1 MKFYLNLFV
10 LYYILDVKINKLILI
25 KYTMIIDFV
34 KLHIAE
40 ALSEVANNYGNEE
53 YLNEVVTINFDQL
66 VEDIFNG
73 LNGYFTRDAWPSV
86 KDVIYTM
93 LLDKK
98 TLDGIVNVIKGMMAL
113 HNFDIERAGGIIR
126 Y

>member
-1 MKFYLNLFV
+1 
-10 LYYILDVKINKLILI
+10 
-25 KYTMIIDFV
+25 MIIDFV

-53 YLNEVVTINFDQL
+53 YLNEVVTINFGQL

-73 LNGYFTRDAWPSV
+73 MNGYFTRDAWPSV

-113 HNFDIERAGGIIR
+113 HNFDIEKAGGIIR

>member
-1 MKFYLNLFV
+1 
-10 LYYILDVKINKLILI
+10 
-25 KYTMIIDFV
+25 MIIDFV

-53 YLNEVVTINFDQL
+53 YLNEVVTINFDQM
-66 VEDIFNG
+66 VEDIFKG
-73 LNGYFTRDAWPSV
+73 MNGYFTRDSWTSV

-113 HNFDIERAGGIIR
+113 YNFDIEKAGGIIR

>member
-1 MKFYLNLFV
+1 MV
-10 LYYILDVKINKLILI
+10 
-25 KYTMIIDFV
+25 IDFV
-34 KLHIAE
+34 KLHIAQ
-40 ALSEVANNYGNEE
+40 ALDEVANKYGNEE
-53 YLNEVVTINFDQL
+53 YLNEVVTINFNQF
-66 VEDIFNG
+66 VEDIFKG

-93 LLDKK
+93 LHDKK

-113 HNFDIERAGGIIR
+113 HNFDIEKAGGIIR

>member
-1 MKFYLNLFV
+1 
-10 LYYILDVKINKLILI
+10 
-25 KYTMIIDFV
+25 MIVDLV

-40 ALSEVANNYGNEE
+40 ALNGVTENYGNEE
-53 YLNEVVTINFDQL
+53 YLNEVVTINFDQF
-66 VEDIFNG
+66 VEDIFKG

-98 TLDGIVNVIKGMMAL
+98 TLDGIVNVIKGMMVL
-113 HNFDIERAGGIIR
+113 HKFDIERTGGIIR

>member
-1 MKFYLNLFV
+1 
-10 LYYILDVKINKLILI
+10 
-25 KYTMIIDFV
+25 MIIDFV

-66 VEDIFNG
+66 VEDIFKG
-73 LNGYFTRDAWPSV
+73 LNGYFTRNAWPSV

-113 HNFDIERAGGIIR
+113 HNFDIEKAGGIIR

>member
-1 MKFYLNLFV
+1 
-10 LYYILDVKINKLILI
+10 
-25 KYTMIIDFV
+25 MIIDFV

-40 ALSEVANNYGNEE
+40 ALSEVANNYGNED
-53 YLNEVVTINFDQL
+53 YLNEVVKINFDQL

-73 LNGYFTRDAWPSV
+73 MNGYFTRDAWPSV
-86 KDVIYTM
+86 KDIIYTM

-113 HNFDIERAGGIIR
+113 HNFDIEKAGGIIR

>member
-1 MKFYLNLFV
+1 
-10 LYYILDVKINKLILI
+10 
-25 KYTMIIDFV
+25 MIIDFV

-40 ALSEVANNYGNEE
+40 ALGEVANNYGNEE

-93 LLDKK
+93 LHDKN

-113 HNFDIERAGGIIR
+113 HNFDIESAGGIIR

>member
-1 MKFYLNLFV
+1 
-10 LYYILDVKINKLILI
+10 
-25 KYTMIIDFV
+25 MIVDLV

-53 YLNEVVTINFDQL
+53 YLNEVVTINFNQF
-66 VEDIFNG
+66 VEDIFKG

-113 HNFDIERAGGIIR
+113 HNFDIERVDGIIR

>member
-1 MKFYLNLFV
+1 
-10 LYYILDVKINKLILI
+10 
-25 KYTMIIDFV
+25 MIIDFV

-40 ALSEVANNYGNEE
+40 ALGEVANNYSNEE

-113 HNFDIERAGGIIR
+113 HNFDIEKVGGIIR

>member
-1 MKFYLNLFV
+1 
-10 LYYILDVKINKLILI
+10 
-25 KYTMIIDFV
+25 MIIDFV

-40 ALSEVANNYGNEE
+40 ALSEVANNYSNEE

-93 LLDKK
+93 LFDKK

-113 HNFDIERAGGIIR
+113 HNFDIEKVGGIIK

>member
-1 MKFYLNLFV
+1 
-10 LYYILDVKINKLILI
+10 
-25 KYTMIIDFV
+25 MIIDFV

-40 ALSEVANNYGNEE
+40 ALSEVANNYSNEE

-98 TLDGIVNVIKGMMAL
+98 TLDSIVNVIKGMMAL
-113 HNFDIERAGGIIR
+113 HNFDIEKVGGIIK

>member
-1 MKFYLNLFV
+1 
-10 LYYILDVKINKLILI
+10 
-25 KYTMIIDFV
+25 MIIDFV

-40 ALSEVANNYGNEE
+40 ALGEVANNYGNEE

-73 LNGYFTRDAWPSV
+73 LNGYFTRAAWPSV

-93 LLDKK
+93 LHDKK

>member
-1 MKFYLNLFV
+1 
-10 LYYILDVKINKLILI
+10 
-25 KYTMIIDFV
+25 MIIDFV

-40 ALSEVANNYGNEE
+40 ALSEVANSYSNEE

-113 HNFDIERAGGIIR
+113 HNFDIEKVGGIIK

>member
-1 MKFYLNLFV
+1 
-10 LYYILDVKINKLILI
+10 
-25 KYTMIIDFV
+25 MIIDFV

-40 ALSEVANNYGNEE
+40 ALSEVANNYSNEE

-98 TLDGIVNVIKGMMAL
+98 TLDGIVNVIKGMMTL
-113 HNFDIERAGGIIR
+113 HNFDIEKAGGIIR

>member
-1 MKFYLNLFV
+1 
-10 LYYILDVKINKLILI
+10 
-25 KYTMIIDFV
+25 MIVDLV

-40 ALSEVANNYGNEE
+40 ALNGVTEKYGNEE

-66 VEDIFNG
+66 VEDIFKG

-113 HNFDIERAGGIIR
+113 HNFDIESAGGIIR

>member
-1 MKFYLNLFV
+1 
-10 LYYILDVKINKLILI
+10 
-25 KYTMIIDFV
+25 MIIDFD

-40 ALSEVANNYGNEE
+40 ALSVVAENYGDEE
-53 YLNEVVTINFDQL
+53 YLNEVVKINFDQL
-66 VEDIFNG
+66 VEDIFKG

-98 TLDGIVNVIKGMMAL
+98 TLDGIVNIIKGMMAL
-113 HNFDIERAGGIIR
+113 HNFDIEKAGGIIR

>member
-1 MKFYLNLFV
+1 
-10 LYYILDVKINKLILI
+10 
-25 KYTMIIDFV
+25 MIVDLV

-40 ALSEVANNYGNEE
+40 ALNGVTQNYGNEE
-53 YLNEVVTINFDQL
+53 YLNEVVTINFYQL
-66 VEDIFNG
+66 VEDIFKG

-98 TLDGIVNVIKGMMAL
+98 TLDGIVNVIKGMMVL

>member
-1 MKFYLNLFV
+1 
-10 LYYILDVKINKLILI
+10 
-25 KYTMIIDFV
+25 MIIDFV

-53 YLNEVVTINFDQL
+53 YLNEVFTVNFDKL

>member
-1 MKFYLNLFV
+1 
-10 LYYILDVKINKLILI
+10 
-25 KYTMIIDFV
+25 MIIDFV

-40 ALSEVANNYGNEE
+40 ALSEVANNYSNYGNEE
-53 YLNEVVTINFDQL
+53 YLNEVVTINFDKL
-66 VEDIFNG
+66 VEDIFKG

-93 LLDKK
+93 LHDKK
-98 TLDGIVNVIKGMMAL
+98 TLDGIVNVIKGMMAI
-113 HNFDIERAGGIIR
+113 HNFDLERAGGIIR

>member
-1 MKFYLNLFV
+1 
-10 LYYILDVKINKLILI
+10 
-25 KYTMIIDFV
+25 MIIDFV

-40 ALSEVANNYGNEE
+40 ALGEVANNYGNEE

-73 LNGYFTRDAWPSV
+73 LNEYFTRDAWPSV

-93 LLDKK
+93 LHDKK
-98 TLDGIVNVIKGMMAL
+98 TLDGIVNVIKGMMTL

>member
-1 MKFYLNLFV
+1 M
-10 LYYILDVKINKLILI
+10 
-25 KYTMIIDFV
+25 
-34 KLHIAE
+34 
-40 ALSEVANNYGNEE
+40 
-53 YLNEVVTINFDQL
+53 TINFDQM
-66 VEDIFNG
+66 VEDIFKG
-73 LNGYFTRDAWPSV
+73 MNGYFTRDSWPSV

-113 HNFDIERAGGIIR
+113 HNFDIEKVGGIIR

>member
-1 MKFYLNLFV
+1 
-10 LYYILDVKINKLILI
+10 
-25 KYTMIIDFV
+25 MIIDFV

-86 KDVIYTM
+86 KDVIFTM
-93 LLDKK
+93 LLDEK
-98 TLDGIVNVIKGMMAL
+98 TLDGIVNVIKGMMVL

>member
-1 MKFYLNLFV
+1 MV
-10 LYYILDVKINKLILI
+10 V
-25 KYTMIIDFV
+25 DFV
-34 KLHIAE
+34 KLHIAQ
-40 ALSEVANNYGNEE
+40 ALDEVANNYGNNE
-53 YLNEVVTINFDQL
+53 YLDEVVTNNFNKL

-73 LNGYFTRDAWPSV
+73 MKGYFIRDTWPFV

-98 TLDGIVNVIKGMMAL
+98 TLDSIVNVIKGMMAL

>member
-1 MKFYLNLFV
+1 
-10 LYYILDVKINKLILI
+10 
-25 KYTMIIDFV
+25 MIIDFV

-98 TLDGIVNVIKGMMAL
+98 TLDSIVNVIKGMMVV

>member
-1 MKFYLNLFV
+1 
-10 LYYILDVKINKLILI
+10 
-25 KYTMIIDFV
+25 MIVDLV
-34 KLHIAE
+34 KLHIVE
-40 ALSEVANNYGNEE
+40 ALSVVAENYDNEE

-73 LNGYFTRDAWPSV
+73 LNGYFTRDAWSSV
-86 KDVIYTM
+86 KDVICSM

-98 TLDGIVNVIKGMMAL
+98 TLDGIVNVIKGMMVL
-113 HNFDIERAGGIIR
+113 YNFDIERGGGIIR

>member
-1 MKFYLNLFV
+1 
-10 LYYILDVKINKLILI
+10 
-25 KYTMIIDFV
+25 MIIDFV

-53 YLNEVVTINFDQL
+53 YLNEVVTINFDKL

-98 TLDGIVNVIKGMMAL
+98 TLDGIENVIKGMMAL

>member
-1 MKFYLNLFV
+1 
-10 LYYILDVKINKLILI
+10 
-25 KYTMIIDFV
+25 MIIDFV

-73 LNGYFTRDAWPSV
+73 MNGYFTRDAWPSV

-93 LLDKK
+93 LLGKK

-113 HNFDIERAGGIIR
+113 HNFDIEKAGGIIR

>member
-1 MKFYLNLFV
+1 MV
-10 LYYILDVKINKLILI
+10 
-25 KYTMIIDFV
+25 IDFV
-34 KLHIAE
+34 KLHIAQ
-40 ALSEVANNYGNEE
+40 ALDEVANNYSNEE
-53 YLNEVVTINFDQL
+53 YLNEVVTINFDKL

-73 LNGYFTRDAWPSV
+73 MKGYFIRDTWPSV

-93 LLDKK
+93 LLDKN
-98 TLDGIVNVIKGMMAL
+98 TLDSIVNVIKGMMAL

>member
-1 MKFYLNLFV
+1 
-10 LYYILDVKINKLILI
+10 
-25 KYTMIIDFV
+25 MIIDFV

-113 HNFDIERAGGIIR
+113 HKFDIERAGGISR

>member
-1 MKFYLNLFV
+1 
-10 LYYILDVKINKLILI
+10 
-25 KYTMIIDFV
+25 MIIDFV

-40 ALSEVANNYGNEE
+40 ALGEVANNYGNEE

-66 VEDIFNG
+66 IEDIFNG
-73 LNGYFTRDAWPSV
+73 MKGYFIRDTWPSV

-93 LLDKK
+93 LLDKN
-98 TLDGIVNVIKGMMAL
+98 TLNNIVNIIKGMMVVQS
-113 HNFDIERAGGIIR
+113 FDIEKAGGIIR

>member
-1 MKFYLNLFV
+1 
-10 LYYILDVKINKLILI
+10 
-25 KYTMIIDFV
+25 MIIDFV

-40 ALSEVANNYGNEE
+40 ALSVVAENYGNED

-73 LNGYFTRDAWPSV
+73 LNGYFTRDAWASV

-113 HNFDIERAGGIIR
+113 HNFDIEKVGGIIR

>member
-1 MKFYLNLFV
+1 
-10 LYYILDVKINKLILI
+10 
-25 KYTMIIDFV
+25 MIIDFV

-40 ALSEVANNYGNEE
+40 ALSEVANNYGNED
-53 YLNEVVTINFDQL
+53 YLNEVVKINFDQL
-66 VEDIFNG
+66 VEDIFKG

-113 HNFDIERAGGIIR
+113 RNFDIEKAGGIIR

>member
-1 MKFYLNLFV
+1 MV
-10 LYYILDVKINKLILI
+10 
-25 KYTMIIDFV
+25 IDFV

-40 ALSEVANNYGNEE
+40 ALSEVANNYGNED
-53 YLNEVVTINFDQL
+53 YLNEVVKINFDQL
-66 VEDIFNG
+66 VEDIFKG

-113 HNFDIERAGGIIR
+113 HNFDIEKAGGIIR

>member
-1 MKFYLNLFV
+1 MV
-10 LYYILDVKINKLILI
+10 V
-25 KYTMIIDFV
+25 DFV

-40 ALSEVANNYGNEE
+40 ALRVVAENYGNEE
-53 YLNEVVTINFDQL
+53 YLDEVVKVNFDQL

-73 LNGYFTRDAWPSV
+73 MKGYFITDTWQSV

-98 TLDGIVNVIKGMMAL
+98 TLDSIVNVIKGMMVVN
-113 HNFDIERAGGIIR
+113 NFDIERAGGIIR

>member
-1 MKFYLNLFV
+1 
-10 LYYILDVKINKLILI
+10 
-25 KYTMIIDFV
+25 MIIDFV

-40 ALSEVANNYGNEE
+40 VLSVVAENYGNEE
-53 YLNEVVTINFDQL
+53 YLNEVVKINFDQL
-66 VEDIFNG
+66 VEDIFKG
-73 LNGYFTRDAWPSV
+73 LNGYFTRNAWPSV

-113 HNFDIERAGGIIR
+113 HNFDIEKAGGIIR

>member
-1 MKFYLNLFV
+1 
-10 LYYILDVKINKLILI
+10 
-25 KYTMIIDFV
+25 MIIDFV

-73 LNGYFTRDAWPSV
+73 INGYFTRDAWPSI
-86 KDVIYTM
+86 KDVISACVAQLVAIRRTV
-93 LLDKK
+93 
-98 TLDGIVNVIKGMMAL
+98 DGKSLTEEPPPAVDGLGHWVMGDGSGSGLM
-113 HNFDIERAGGIIR
+113 R
-126 Y
+126 

>member
-1 MKFYLNLFV
+1 
-10 LYYILDVKINKLILI
+10 
-25 KYTMIIDFV
+25 MIIDFV
-34 KLHIAE
+34 KLHITE
-40 ALSEVANNYGNEE
+40 ALSEVANNYGNED
-53 YLNEVVTINFDQL
+53 YLNEVVKINFDQL
-66 VEDIFNG
+66 VEDIFKG

-98 TLDGIVNVIKGMMAL
+98 TLDGIVNAIKGMMAL
-113 HNFDIERAGGIIR
+113 HNFDIEKAGGIIR